1 MAHRSLLYLVYTF
14 SLVSP
19 QVPKYVLK
27 GQEINLVPSIS
38 GQPDGILWTRDGKKV
53 VDFNGME
60 EFVFPPYENRITL
73 DWASAE
79 LAIKDARYQ
88 DSGQYELE
96 VKIHKRVH
104 RSAYE
109 WEVID
114 KVGKPSISC
123 EMANENQATLVCS
136 THSKH
141 PRLVQFMWRSR
152 GKKQLGPN
160 LTITLQ
166 DKLDVQ
172 IYRCDVSNPLSN
184 KTAAFTAKDCFLDK
198 KSATLLAIILPV
210 IFAVAFMLLIILGC
224 LFRRK
229 LQGTACFEDTKK
241 GVCKRRRSTTEGDET
256 TSFLEGLSTLPS
268 NQRLRSLLPSDWI
281 DSAYG
286 NEDKPDARNG
296 YNKELTENEAVDS
309 ALATSSDLPNSQS
322 TSSGM
327 STPTEQ
333 EGNSPQQILG
343 DTSEGI
349 VHEGDSPQVETLSS
363 NSAEEE
369 HTEAKEGGATPRE
382 PILNLATRGSNQ
394 GDETTFF
401 LEGLSTLPSNQRLG
415 PLLPSDWIDSED
427 KPDATNGYNKEL
439 TENEAVDSALATFS
453 DLPNSQST
461 SSGMSTPTEQE
472 GNSPQQIL
480 GDTSEG
486 IVHEG
491 DSPQVETLSS
501 NSAEEEHTEEKEGG
515 ATPREPIL
523 NLATRGSN
531 QGDETTFFLEGL
543 STLPSN
549 QRLGPLLPSDWIDSE
564 DKPDATNGYNK
575 ELTENEAVDSA
586 LATFSDLPNSQ
597 STSSGMRTPTEQEG
611 NSPQQILGDTS
622 EGIVHEG
629 DSPQVETLSSNSAEE
644 EHTETKEG
652 GATPREPILNL
663 ATRVQECIILTQ
675 RSAGLQITQNPNED
689 QHYKKWMDF
698 SMLG

>member
-1 MAHRSLLYLVYTF
+1 MAHRRLLYLVCTF

-27 GQEINLVPSIS
+27 GQEINLVPSTFS
-38 GQPDGILWTRDGKKV
+38 QPDGILWTRDGQKV

-60 EFVFPPYENRITL
+60 EFVFPPYQNRITL

-96 VKIHKRVH
+96 VQIHKKVH

-141 PRLVQFMWRSR
+141 PHLIQFMWRSR

-198 KSATLLAIILPV
+198 NSALAISLSV
-210 IFAVAFMLLIILGC
+210 IFAVAFMLLIVLGC

-229 LQGTACFEDTKK
+229 LQACFENTKR
-241 GVCKRRRSTTEGDET
+241 GVWKRRQSTTEGDET
-256 TSFLEGLSTLPS
+256 SLFLEGLSTLPS
-268 NQRLRSLLPSDWI
+268 NQKLRSLLPSDWI
-281 DSAYG
+281 NSAPG
-286 NEDKPDARNG
+286 NGDTPDATNG
-296 YNKELTENEAVDS
+296 YNKEMTENETVDF
-309 ALATSSDLPNSQS
+309 ALATFSDLQNSQS
-322 TSSGM
+322 SSSGM
-327 STPTEQ
+327 RTPTEQ
-333 EGNSPQQILG
+333 EGNSPQQI
-343 DTSEGI
+343 
-349 VHEGDSPQVETLSS
+349 
-363 NSAEEE
+363 
-369 HTEAKEGGATPRE
+369 
-382 PILNLATRGSNQ
+382 
-394 GDETTFF
+394 F
-401 LEGLSTLPSNQRLG
+401 
-415 PLLPSDWIDSED
+415 
-427 KPDATNGYNKEL
+427 
-439 TENEAVDSALATFS
+439 
-453 DLPNSQST
+453 
-461 SSGMSTPTEQE
+461 
-472 GNSPQQIL
+472 

-515 ATPREPIL
+515 ATPPEPIL
-523 NLATRGSN
+523 NL
-531 QGDETTFFLEGL
+531 
-543 STLPSN
+543 
-549 QRLGPLLPSDWIDSE
+549 
-564 DKPDATNGYNK
+564 
-575 ELTENEAVDSA
+575 V
-586 LATFSDLPNSQ
+586 
-597 STSSGMRTPTEQEG
+597 
-611 NSPQQILGDTS
+611 
-622 EGIVHEG
+622 
-629 DSPQVETLSSNSAEE
+629 
-644 EHTETKEG
+644 
-652 GATPREPILNL
+652 
-663 ATRVQECIILTQ
+663 TRVQECIILTQ

-689 QHYKKWMDF
+689 QDYKKKNGWISLCGYVFCSCF
-698 SMLG
+698 S